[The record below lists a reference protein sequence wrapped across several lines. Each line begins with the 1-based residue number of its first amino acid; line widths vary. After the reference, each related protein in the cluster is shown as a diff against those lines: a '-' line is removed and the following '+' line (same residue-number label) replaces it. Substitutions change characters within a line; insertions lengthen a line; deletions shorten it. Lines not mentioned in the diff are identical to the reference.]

1 MKGWL
6 HLKGNQSIKKLIEQH
21 VNDLSKKQQN
31 IATFILNNFKF
42 VGTHSAAEVGKRT
55 KTSETTVIRFCYAL
69 GLEGYAQL
77 QREITVYLFNEHAS
91 VSTLG
96 NYVAST
102 KDLVEDEQLI
112 KTALHQDMARIDR
125 IAQQIDLALF
135 NKVTKLLHEAKH
147 VYIAGNGASKFAA
160 DWFHFTLNIL
170 RSNVSVIP
178 DETPQLIR
186 TIQEVEQDDVMIV
199 ISQHRYTKESIQL
212 AQAFYEQGVNV
223 IAITDSQVAPI
234 HDYASFSF
242 VLEQAEQSTID
253 LMPVLI
259 SFLNGLMTGMMTF
272 DPEYYEEQRV
282 NFDDIQYKFIE
293 ERWS

>member
-1 MKGWL
+1 MEE
-6 HLKGNQSIKKLIEQH
+6 NQSIKKLIEQH
-21 VNDLSKKQQN
+21 VDGLSKKQQA
-31 IATFILNNFKF
+31 IATFILNNFKY
-42 VGTHSAAEVGKRT
+42 VATHSAAKVGERT
-55 KTSETTVIRFCYAL
+55 KSSETTVIRFCYAL

-102 KDLVEDEQLI
+102 KDLAEDEQLI
-112 KTALHQDMARIDR
+112 KTALHKDIARIDR
-125 IAQQIDLALF
+125 VAQQIDVDLF
-135 NKVTKLLHEAKH
+135 NQVTRILHEAKH

-178 DETPQLIR
+178 VETPQLIR
-186 TIQEVEQDDVMIV
+186 TIQEVEKEDVMIV
-199 ISQHRYTKESIQL
+199 ISQHRYTKESIQM
-212 AQAFYEQGVNV
+212 AQAFFEQGVKV

-234 HDYASFSF
+234 HEYASFSF
-242 VLEQAEQSTID
+242 VLEQVEQSTID

-259 SFLNGLMTGMMTF
+259 SFLNGLMAGMMTF
-272 DPEYYEEQRV
+272 DPDYYEAQRV